1 MSPVIQSPKVNVA
14 MTTFNHQQY
23 IEIALRSVMKQD
35 YVGIN
40 KIYVIDDASTDSTP
54 EIVESICRED
64 ARIVFIR
71 NRMNLGVSCSINLV
85 TERACDDQDVEYLA
99 LFSGDDVWHETKI
112 RRQIEFSRENPQYDL
127 IFTDSYTLNDRGEV
141 SERLAF
147 FDNTNFSRKEWIFK
161 LFLRNSLLGP
171 SVLLRSMVWKTCGP
185 FDVSIRQIQDWQF
198 WIRAVCSGFNI
209 FILEEKLTFYRY
221 LSTSISNNESR
232 EKDMRLLSEIPDC
245 LEAFLHLSLGELRTV
260 FGNDIE
266 GSELFARARAKEVG
280 LAILGSLVKS
290 PGHQRFA
297 AQLMRRYFRNN
308 AQNSPL
314 TASDLSSFVGKLDLL

>member
-23 IEIALRSVMKQD
+23 IETALRSAMKQD

-40 KIYVIDDASTDSTP
+40 KIYVIDDASTDDTP
-54 EIVESICRED
+54 DIVESICRED

-71 NRMNLGVSCSINLV
+71 NRVNLGVSCSINLV
-85 TERACDDQDVEYLA
+85 GERACSDQDVEYLA
-99 LFSGDDVWHETKI
+99 LFSGDDAWHETKI
-112 RRQIEFSRENPQYDL
+112 RRQIEFSRQNPQYDL
-127 IFTDSYTLNDRGEV
+127 IFTDSYTLNDRGEI

-171 SVLLRSMVWKTCGP
+171 SVLLRSMVWRTCAP

-198 WIRAVCSGFNI
+198 WIRAVCSGFEI
-209 FILEEKLTFYRY
+209 HILDEKLTFYRY
-221 LSTSISNNESR
+221 LPTSISNNEST
-232 EKDMRLLSEIPDC
+232 EKEMRLLSEISDC
-245 LEAFLHLSLGELRTV
+245 LMAFRNLSLGELRTV
-260 FGNDIE
+260 FGNDLE
-266 GSELFARARAKEVG
+266 TSELFSKARSKEVG

-290 PGHQRFA
+290 RGHQRFA
-297 AQLMRRYFRNN
+297 AQLMRDYFRSH
-308 AQNSPL
+308 ADEGL
-314 TASDLSSFVGKLDLL
+314 LAAKDVADFVGKLDLL